1 VIDRL
6 DGVKILALAA
16 LAATGAALARR
27 TGVPPAWLGY
37 IDVLLAAALVV
48 SGVGYL
54 LPSSSPTPAAF
65 VPGRLLLVWMTTG
78 VWLAVAGSR

>member
-6 DGVKILALAA
+6 DGVRYSPWPRSAPRWH
-16 LAATGAALARR
+16 ARP
-27 TGVPPAWLGY
+27 GVPPTWLGY

-54 LPSSSPTPAAF
+54 LPSSSPAPAAF

>member
-1 VIDRL
+1 LVAI
-6 DGVKILALAA
+6 
-16 LAATGAALARR
+16 GAALARR

-54 LPSSSPTPAAF
+54 LPSSSPAPAAF